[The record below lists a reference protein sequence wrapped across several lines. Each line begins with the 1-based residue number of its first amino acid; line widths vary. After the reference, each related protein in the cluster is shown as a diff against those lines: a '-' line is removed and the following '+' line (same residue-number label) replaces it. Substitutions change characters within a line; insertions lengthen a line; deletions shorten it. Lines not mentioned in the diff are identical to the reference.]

1 MVNRLEVKMKIAPMS
16 VENMAAATQSGSGT
30 KSKKNND
37 VATVAPQQSAD
48 ELTQSSLHSAQV
60 ALNND
65 PQDDVDMDSVTQMQ
79 AALANGS
86 FTVDNDELA
95 ASMLSFFN

>member
-1 MVNRLEVKMKIAPMS
+1 MKIAPMS

-30 KSKKNND
+30 KSKQNNE
-37 VATVAPQQSAD
+37 VATVAPTQSTD
-48 ELTQSSLHSAQV
+48 ELTQSTLHSAQV

-65 PQDDVDMDSVTQMQ
+65 SLDEVDYDSVSQMQ
-79 AALANGS
+79 AAIANGS